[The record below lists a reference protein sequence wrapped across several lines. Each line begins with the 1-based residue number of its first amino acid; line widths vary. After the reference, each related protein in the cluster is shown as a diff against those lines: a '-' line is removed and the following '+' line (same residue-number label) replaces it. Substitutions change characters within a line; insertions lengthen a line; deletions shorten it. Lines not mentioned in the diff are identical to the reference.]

1 MKVSEILAGST
12 KAYPSIEIVPPLR
25 GITKDELLESIAPFM
40 EFSPKYINVTSHR
53 DEFEYREEADGS
65 FSRHLL
71 RNRINETTVCAAIM
85 SKYDVEVVPHLIC
98 GGSTKEEIESK
109 LDNLE
114 FLGINNI
121 VALRGDSMT
130 GEKRFTPTPGGYSF
144 ASELV
149 EGIRSYQGSAGYK
162 RKRGM
167 DSSTSLGMTEG
178 GNGMTEGGNGKT
190 ERGNGM
196 TEKELGRGKRLA
208 EERFFCIGVGAY
220 PEKHFEAANI
230 ETDILNLKRKVDAGA
245 DYIITQMFFDNKVYY
260 DFVEKCRA
268 AGITVP
274 IVPGL
279 KPLST
284 ARQISVLPEAFSLDI
299 PLELTG
305 EIEKHRN
312 DKEAVYRIGTE
323 WCTMQCKDLLKHG
336 VPAVHFYTMGK
347 SRNITDILRECF

>member
-1 MKVSEILAGST
+1 MKISEILADST

-53 DEFEYREEADGS
+53 DEFEYREEPDGS
-65 FSRHLL
+65 FSRHLI
-71 RNRINETTVCAAIM
+71 RNRISETTVCAAIM
-85 SKYDVEVVPHLIC
+85 SRYDVEVVPHLIC
-98 GGSTKEEIESK
+98 GGSTKEEIESR
-109 LDNLE
+109 LDNLA

-130 GEKRFTPTPGGYSF
+130 GEKRFTPTPGGYRY

-149 EGIRSYQGSAGYK
+149 EGIRSYQGSNSY
-162 RKRGM
+162 RRSRGLET
-167 DSSTSLGMTEG
+167 DD
-178 GNGMTEGGNGKT
+178 
-190 ERGNGM
+190 
-196 TEKELGRGKRLA
+196 
-208 EERFFCIGVGAY
+208 RFFCIGVGAY

-230 ETDILNLKRKVDAGA
+230 ETDILNLKKKVDAGA

-268 AGITVP
+268 AGINVP
-274 IVPGL
+274 IIPGL

-284 ARQISVLPEAFSLDI
+284 ARQVSVLPESFSLDI
-299 PLELTG
+299 PVELTQ
-305 EIEKHRN
+305 EIEKVKGN
-312 DKEAVYRIGTE
+312 KEAVYRIGTE
-323 WCTMQCKDLLKHG
+323 WCAMQCKDLLKHG

-347 SRNITDILRECF
+347 SDNITEILRECF

>member
-1 MKVSEILAGST
+1 MKISEILAASK

-53 DEFEYREEADGS
+53 DEFEYREEADGT

-71 RNRINETTVCAAIM
+71 RNRISETTVCAAIM

-98 GGSTKEEIESK
+98 GGSTIEEIESK
-109 LDNLE
+109 LDNMA

-121 VALRGDSMT
+121 VALRGDSMA
-130 GEKRFTPTPGGYSF
+130 GEKRFTPTPGGYRY

-149 EGIRSYQGSAGYK
+149 EGIRSYQGSNSY
-162 RKRGM
+162 RRSRGLEA
-167 DSSTSLGMTEG
+167 DD
-178 GNGMTEGGNGKT
+178 
-190 ERGNGM
+190 
-196 TEKELGRGKRLA
+196 
-208 EERFFCIGVGAY
+208 RFFCIGVGAY

-230 ETDILNLKRKVDAGA
+230 ETDILNLKKKVDAGA
-245 DYIITQMFFDNKVYY
+245 DYIITQMFFDNNIYY

-268 AGITVP
+268 TGIDVP
-274 IVPGL
+274 IIPGL
-279 KPLST
+279 KPIST

-299 PLELTG
+299 PLELTC

-312 DKEAVYRIGTE
+312 DKDAVYRIGTE

>member
-1 MKVSEILAGST
+1 MKVSEILATST

-25 GITKDELLESIAPFM
+25 GITKDELLDSIAPFM
-40 EFSPKYINVTSHR
+40 EFKPKYINVTSHR
-53 DEFEYREEADGS
+53 DEFEYREAEDGT
-65 FSRHLL
+65 FSRHLI
-71 RNRINETTVCAAIM
+71 RNRISETTVCAAIM

-98 GGSTKEEIESK
+98 GGNTKEEIESR
-109 LDNLE
+109 LDNLA
-114 FLGINNI
+114 FMGINNI

-130 GEKRFTPTPGGYSF
+130 GEKRFSPTPGGYSY

-149 EGIRSYQGSAGYK
+149 EGIRSYQGSNAY
-162 RKRGM
+162 RRSRGLQT
-167 DSSTSLGMTEG
+167 DD
-178 GNGMTEGGNGKT
+178 
-190 ERGNGM
+190 RY
-196 TEKELGRGKRLA
+196 
-208 EERFFCIGVGAY
+208 FCIGVGGY

-230 ETDILNLKRKVDAGA
+230 ETDILNLKKKVDAGA
-245 DYIITQMFFDNKVYY
+245 DYIITQMFLDNNIYY

-268 AGITVP
+268 TGIDVP
-274 IVPGL
+274 IIPGL
-279 KPLST
+279 KPIST

-299 PLELTG
+299 PLELTC

-312 DKEAVYRIGTE
+312 DKDAVYRIGTE

>member
-25 GITKDELLESIAPFM
+25 GVTKNELLESIAPFM

-53 DEFEYREEADGS
+53 DEFEYRQEADGS
-65 FSRHLL
+65 FSRHLV

-85 SKYDVEVVPHLIC
+85 SRYDVAVIPHLIC
-98 GGSTKEEIESK
+98 GGSTKEEIDSK
-109 LDNLE
+109 LDNLA
-114 FLGINNI
+114 FLGIDNL
-121 VALRGDSMT
+121 VALRGDSLS
-130 GEKRFTPTPGGYSF
+130 GEKRFTPTPGGYSY

-149 EGIRSYQGSAGYK
+149 EAIR
-162 RKRGM
+162 RK
-167 DSSTSLGMTEG
+167 GMTD
-178 GNGMTEGGNGKT
+178 
-190 ERGNGM
+190 
-196 TEKELGRGKRLA
+196 GR
-208 EERFFCIGVGAY
+208 FCIGVGAY
-220 PEKHFEAANI
+220 PEKHFEAANL
-230 ETDILNLKRKVDAGA
+230 ETDILNLKKKVDAGA
-245 DYIITQMFFDNKVYY
+245 DYIVTQMFFDNQVFY

-268 AGITVP
+268 AGISAP
-274 IVPGL
+274 IIPGL

-284 ARQISVLPEAFSLDI
+284 ARQISVLPESFSLDI

>member
-1 MKVSEILAGST
+1 MKISEILAASK

-53 DEFEYREEADGS
+53 DEFEYREEADGT

-71 RNRINETTVCAAIM
+71 RNRISETTVCAAIM

-98 GGSTKEEIESK
+98 GGSTIEEIESK
-109 LDNLE
+109 LDNMA

-121 VALRGDSMT
+121 VALRGDSMA
-130 GEKRFTPTPGGYSF
+130 GEKRFTPTSGGYRY

-149 EGIRSYQGSAGYK
+149 EGIRSYQGSNSY
-162 RKRGM
+162 RRSRGLEA
-167 DSSTSLGMTEG
+167 DD
-178 GNGMTEGGNGKT
+178 
-190 ERGNGM
+190 
-196 TEKELGRGKRLA
+196 
-208 EERFFCIGVGAY
+208 RFFCIGVGAY

-230 ETDILNLKRKVDAGA
+230 ETDILNLKQKVDAGA
-245 DYIITQMFFDNKVYY
+245 DYIITQMFFDNNIYY
-260 DFVEKCRA
+260 DFVERCRA
-268 AGITVP
+268 AGINVP
-274 IVPGL
+274 IIPGL
-279 KPLST
+279 KPIST

-299 PLELTG
+299 PLELTQ
-305 EIEKHRN
+305 EIEKHKN
-312 DKEAVYRIGTE
+312 DKDAVYRIGTE
-323 WCTMQCKDLLKHG
+323 WCTAQCKDLLQHN